1 MASDSAEQIARGLER
16 DRATANREREFGLEQ
31 SLAPFRVGSVKAL
44 NTVPLTR
51 GLESEIIYA
60 TPAKLA
66 EMLRRDEL
74 DAALVSIVE
83 PLLNDRYDILDG
95 IAIASLGEVK
105 SVFLAH
111 RKPLE
116 EAREIFCDT
125 ASLASVMLLKVL
137 LAERGLKPKFMPL
150 ESYEAAKEKDFVL
163 LIGDVA
169 LDFMLSPSPGSGATS
184 APNKHEIFDLG
195 TAWYEL
201 TNLPFVYAAWAL
213 RRGIENK
220 ALRRRLREA
229 KTFGMETLDYL
240 IETREEYDED
250 FRRDYLGWHIHYHL
264 ASDEKRGI
272 AKFCELLQKHGFG
285 PVYEPKFVS

>member
-1 MASDSAEQIARGLER
+1 
-16 DRATANREREFGLEQ
+16 
-31 SLAPFRVGSVKAL
+31 
-44 NTVPLTR
+44 
-51 GLESEIIYA
+51 
-60 TPAKLA
+60 
-66 EMLRRDEL
+66 MLRRDEL

-116 EAREIFCDT
+116 AAREIFCDP

-137 LAERGLKPKFMPL
+137 LAERGLKPEFKPL
-150 ESYEAAKEKDFVL
+150 ESYETAKEKDFVL

-169 LDFMLSPSPGSGATS
+169 LDFVLAPSPGSGETS
-184 APNKHEIFDLG
+184 APPKHEIFDLG

-213 RRGIENK
+213 RRGMENK
-220 ALRRRLREA
+220 VLRRRLREA
-229 KTFGMETLDYL
+229 KAFGMETLDYL
-240 IETREEYDED
+240 IDTRKEYDED

-272 AKFCELLQKHGFG
+272 AKFAELLQKHGFG